1 MKLTVKN
8 TGEAFSLSVYWAMM
22 VDYLIGHDYLGRSAA
37 PSTLQVNTHTMD
49 EISYVS
55 EFVPQGSAAAPV
67 PALTLGAGA
76 QLHNS
81 MHLSARR

>member
-8 TGEAFSLSVYWAMM
+8 TGEAFSLSVYRAMM